1 MSDQTYL
8 DQVIA
13 LTEQQQRIY
22 AAAWAGEDVDPALF
36 DTVEQQLAAAWERR
50 RCEKLNCTT
59 EPPGSLQQD
68 RKGLHSIQIKAERVG
83 RAVFV
88 QADT

>member
-59 EPPGSLQQD
+59 EPPNSYGAD
-68 RKGLHSIQIKAERVG
+68 RAGYKSILVKTERKSRPVY
-83 RAVFV
+83 V
-88 QADT
+88 QADS